1 MIFIRQL
8 GEPVASGLV
17 PDELARPDETVI
29 LLQEICHRRAA
40 GIFVTL
46 PRFRFEEITGSAQE
60 DRAIC
65 KLVPAHANED
75 FFHTFVASD
84 GLAGKFE
91 AFFVVATYG
100 RTAQHYRTQTASTVF
115 ITFRRRYG
123 RDDIDIEQFAERPVR
138 LHVEELFGASLH
150 VAEILAVLHFA
161 VGISIAH
168 EHEVD
173 SVALGSPLIDSHF
186 ALLGIIAGH
195 IEVRFWQIRI
205 VIRSHYLPV
214 RLPSVVGRIQLV

>member
-1 MIFIRQL
+1 MAYPGLTAFTRPFSTDTTEGSL
-8 GEPVASGLV
+8 LVHVTVLSVASEG
-17 PDELARPDETVI
+17 ETVASSWNVPPGFSVRSV
-29 LLQEICHRRAA
+29 L
-40 GIFVTL
+40 
-46 PRFRFEEITGSAQE
+46 FRFI
-60 DRAIC
+60 
-65 KLVPAHANED
+65 PAHED

-100 RTAQHYRTQTASTVF
+100 RSAQHYRTQTASAVF